1 MKVGDL
7 VKYKDHPEG
16 GYGIIL
22 NQDGEN
28 FYNILLY
35 WINKDPK
42 YNDYIWESQSVL
54 EVISESR

>member
-42 YNDYIWESQSVL
+42 YNDYIWESRGTRGDQ
-54 EVISESR
+54 